1 MHRSHF
7 ANLINFVA
15 MEICI
20 VFIMFFIII
29 SYKLNDYKCFFIIIN
44 NVFHY

>member
-7 ANLINFVA
+7 ASLINFVA

-20 VFIMFFIII
+20 VFIIIFFIIKGI
-29 SYKLNDYKCFFIIIN
+29 NSIIIN
-44 NVFHY
+44 IFSLL